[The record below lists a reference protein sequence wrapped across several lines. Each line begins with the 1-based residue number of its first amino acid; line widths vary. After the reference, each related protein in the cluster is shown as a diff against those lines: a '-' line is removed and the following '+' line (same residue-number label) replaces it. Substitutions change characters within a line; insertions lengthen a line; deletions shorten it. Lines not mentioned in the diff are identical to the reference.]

1 MLIWKHVSFARWTA
15 CAIGVCLMAAAT
27 TFPVAAQAQRPAPA
41 QPAAKPEP
49 PPVDPA
55 NPQSTTATYGD
66 WVMRCQVMTIDG
78 KPLRSCEVAQTVTLQ
93 GQNAPIA
100 QIALGRPKPDLPMF
114 ATVLVPP
121 NVAFPSTLRIAI
133 DDKDPKPVELS
144 WSRCLPSG
152 CYANL
157 RLPDAAITLWRSQA
171 KLGRIVFKTGTG
183 QELGV
188 PFSFRGLAAA
198 LDALNKQK

>member
-1 MLIWKHVSFARWTA
+1 MLIWKRSSMIRLAA
-15 CAIGVCLMAAAT
+15 CASAGFLTIMPTASHLD
-27 TFPVAAQAQRPAPA
+27 AQARKPA
-41 QPAAKPEP
+41 QPVPAAPEP

-55 NPQSTTATYGD
+55 NPQATTATYGD
-66 WVMRCQVMTIDG
+66 WVVRCQMLTIDG
-78 KPLRSCEVAQTVTLQ
+78 KPLRSCEIAQTVTLQ
-93 GQNAPIA
+93 GQTAPIA
-100 QIALGRPKPDLPMF
+100 QIALGRPKPDLPLF

-121 NVAFPSTLRIAI
+121 NVAFPSTLRVSI
-133 DDKDPKPVELS
+133 DDKDPRPVELN

-157 RLPDAAITLWRSQA
+157 RLPDSAIALWRSQT
-171 KLGRIVFKTGTG
+171 KLGRIVFRTGAG

-198 LDALNKQK
+198 LDALGKEK